1 MSGHHHAMP
10 TRVAFLRAVNVG
22 RRKVSMAKLVEV
34 CESLGYHDVWTHA
47 NSGNVVFDTAKAR
60 PSIERSMTG
69 ALEDAFGFEVTTF
82 VRSAAE
88 LRKALDAH
96 PFPVGT
102 GDTYF
107 ITFLRTPPSAAT
119 KRALEAASNDFDTLV
134 VKGRDVHW
142 RMRGKSTD
150 TTVPR
155 ATWGV
160 VGEHGSTSRNV
171 TLLERLS
178 AKIAAG

>member
-1 MSGHHHAMP
+1 
-10 TRVAFLRAVNVG
+10 
-22 RRKVSMAKLVEV
+22 MAKLVEV

-47 NSGNVVFDTAKAR
+47 NSGNVVFDTAEAR

-107 ITFLRTPPSAAT
+107 ITFLRTPPSAA
-119 KRALEAASNDFDTLV
+119 SNDFDTLV